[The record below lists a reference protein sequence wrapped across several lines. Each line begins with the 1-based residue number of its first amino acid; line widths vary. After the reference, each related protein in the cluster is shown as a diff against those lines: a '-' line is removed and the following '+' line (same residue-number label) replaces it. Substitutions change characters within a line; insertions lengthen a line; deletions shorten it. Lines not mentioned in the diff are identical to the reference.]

1 MSKMLMNLTMPIILE
16 EIENV
21 LESEPYYSQYQIAIP
36 DLRQKLLSYTL
47 NHVRRRYRSIDQ
59 SEQTVAVLRSNPSS
73 LEEHLQVEAVVRQG
87 IQQLVQRLDLSG
99 RTATQPASSS
109 AEQSCEWFIA
119 C

>member
-21 LESEPYYSQYQIAIP
+21 LESEPCYLQYQIAVP

-47 NHVRRRYRSIDQ
+47 NHVRKRYRSIDQ
-59 SEQTVAVLRSNPSS
+59 SEQTVTILRSNPSS

-87 IQQLVQRLDLSG
+87 IQQFVQRIDLSE
-99 RTATQPASSS
+99 RAATPSAPITTAQPN
-109 AEQSCEWFIA
+109 EWFMA